1 MKLAAY
7 QYQAEQ
13 YVGVIAQDLQT
24 VTPYQLSKEDASRG
38 ALAIIELMAEGKA
51 LPALGSAVA
60 LKDVCLLAP
69 IPKPKRNIFCVGKN
83 YLDHVKEI
91 IRQ

>member
-24 VTPYQLSKEDASRG
+24 VTPYQLNKEDASRG
-38 ALAIIELMAEGKA
+38 ALVIIELMAEGKA
-51 LPALGSAVA
+51 LP
-60 LKDVCLLAP
+60 
-69 IPKPKRNIFCVGKN
+69 
-83 YLDHVKEI
+83 
-91 IRQ
+91 